1 MAVVRTCMCVHVHLC
16 MCVYTCVCV
25 CVCVCESMGICVHV
39 CAYMCAC
46 VCTHMHA
53 YVCMCVH
60 VCVSVH
66 VCEECPSSMS
76 TRVSVELTTDL
87 CKVKTLRFHSCWSQ
101 TEAEAPKDTSFLFM
115 ISHEGVL
122 LILVL
127 S

>member
-1 MAVVRTCMCVHVHLC
+1 MYVCARALV
-16 MCVYTCVCV
+16 CVY
-25 CVCVCESMGICVHV
+25 IHV
-39 CAYMCAC
+39 CAYVYACASAYLW
-46 VCTHMHA
+46 V

-60 VCVSVH
+60 ICVHVYARTCMHMCVHICVSVH
-66 VCEECPSSMS
+66 VCEECPPSMS

-87 CKVKTLRFHSCWSQ
+87 CKVKTLCFHSCWSQ
-101 TEAEAPKDTSFLFM
+101 TEAEARKDTSFLFV